1 MIRTCDPESTFIFIN
16 SQLALFSVDNS
27 ASFAVLAAGLAQA
40 LGTAGGIIQA
50 IALVAVFGGII
61 GAMVS
66 ALSEKHLAGVK
77 TSLVIAAI
85 GGSAWL
91 IATAFFAA
99 DWIADGDANNLVGGR
114 LFVGLHPLH
123 MLVIAETGGGKSVIV
138 QTIALQS
145 AIALKF
151 LVVIDDGLS

>member
-1 MIRTCDPESTFIFIN
+1 
-16 SQLALFSVDNS
+16 
-27 ASFAVLAAGLAQA
+27 
-40 LGTAGGIIQA
+40 
-50 IALVAVFGGII
+50 
-61 GAMVS
+61 
-66 ALSEKHLAGVK
+66 
-77 TSLVIAAI
+77 
-85 GGSAWL
+85 L

-138 QTIALQS
+138 QTIALQG

-151 LVVIDDGLS
+151 LVVIDDGLSFAEMAQEAPLLGAVGRLPACTRICQSTGTIRLRVASDRRFHRG